1 MATRY
6 HNLDGSVAKTI
17 ELLPP
22 GSRVGS
28 INSITITNTA
38 LTQEATVSLYIQD
51 DPSGASKSTFYL
63 LKGVRIPAGVSLLL
77 DSPSMLNF
85 DPLEYGLYGRVN
97 DTDEDVDFLINF

>member
-17 ELLPP
+17 QLLPP

-38 LTQEATVSLYIQD
+38 LTREAVVSLYIQD
-51 DPSGASKSTFYL
+51 DVTGASKSTFYL
-63 LKGVRIPAGVSLLL
+63 LKRVSVPAGVSLLL
-77 DSPSMLNF
+77 DNPSMLNF
-85 DPLEYGLYGRVN
+85 DSLEYGLYGKVN
-97 DTDEDVDFLINF
+97 DTDEDVDFLISS